1 MQNFLVKLISVA
13 RLWPFEEMAPGTN
26 FENIKNIHLQMSTN
40 STANTYTEMG
50 EDYKLI

>member
-26 FENIKNIHLQMSTN
+26 FENIKDIYLQMSTN
-40 STANTYTEMG
+40 STANTYT
-50 EDYKLI
+50 DIFIVLLNA